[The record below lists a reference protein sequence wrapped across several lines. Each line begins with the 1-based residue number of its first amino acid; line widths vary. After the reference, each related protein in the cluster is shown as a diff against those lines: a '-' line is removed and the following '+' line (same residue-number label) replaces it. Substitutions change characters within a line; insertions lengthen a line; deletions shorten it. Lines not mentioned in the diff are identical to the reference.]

1 MSQAILKNPK
11 TPWLIKALYI
21 IIILAAL
28 NILLHL
34 VFSSFTQ
41 KGEVSVISHRG
52 AAAIA
57 PENTLAGVMAG
68 VAIGAPFIE
77 VDIHMTK
84 DGVLVLMHDS
94 TVDRTTDGSG
104 KVSSLSWGSISTLD
118 AGAWFGEA
126 FKGEPV
132 PRLDS
137 VLEYIKGKPSKLVIE
152 VKSPD
157 RYPGIETT
165 LTGALRHYG
174 MEEEVVLI
182 SFDSGWI
189 ERAGHLMPDATFGVL
204 YIYPFILPS
213 VSEVTYV
220 NVFWPSLVLDPTLV
234 WRLKNEGF
242 KVWSW
247 NIDSSLI
254 ARFLIW
260 KGVDGLT
267 LDRAGLIG
275 GN

>member
-1 MSQAILKNPK
+1 MPEAINKNSK
-11 TPWLIKALYI
+11 TPRFIKALYI

-34 VFSSFTQ
+34 VFSVFTHSAD
-41 KGEVSVISHRG
+41 VSALSHRG

-68 VAIGAPFIE
+68 VATGAPFIE
-77 VDIHMTK
+77 VDVRMTE

-104 KVSSLSWGSISTLD
+104 KVGDISWGYLNTLD
-118 AGAWFGEA
+118 AGAWFGDD

-137 VLEYIKGKPSKLVIE
+137 VLEYMKGKPSTLVIE

-157 RYPGIETT
+157 SYPGIETN
-165 LTGALRHYG
+165 LTGALLHYG
-174 MEEEVVLI
+174 MEGEVVLI
-182 SFDSGWI
+182 SFDGGWV
-189 ERAGHLMPDATFGVL
+189 ERAGRLMPGATLGVL
-204 YIYPFILPS
+204 YVYPITFPRAG
-213 VSEVTYV
+213 EVEYI

-234 WRLKNEGF
+234 WRLKKKGF
-242 KVWSW
+242 KVWAW

-275 GN
+275 N

>member
-1 MSQAILKNPK
+1 MPEAVNKNHK
-11 TPWLIKALYI
+11 TPWFIKALYI
-21 IIILAAL
+21 IVILTAL

-34 VFSSFTQ
+34 VFASFANN
-41 KGEVSVISHRG
+41 GEVSVISHRG

-57 PENTLAGVMAG
+57 PENTFSGVRAGVES
-68 VAIGAPFIE
+68 GAPFIE
-77 VDIHMTK
+77 IDVRMTE
-84 DGVLVLMHDS
+84 DRVLVLMHDS

-104 KVSSLSWGSISTLD
+104 KVNGLSWGYLSTLD
-118 AGAWFGEA
+118 AGSWFGDE

-137 VLEYIKGKPSKLVIE
+137 VLEYMKGKPSTLVIE

-157 RYPGIETT
+157 SYPGIETI
-165 LTGALRHYG
+165 LTGALRHYD
-174 MEEEVVLI
+174 MEREAVLI
-182 SFDSGWI
+182 SFDGGWI
-189 ERAGHLMPDATFGVL
+189 ERAGRLMPDATLGVL
-204 YIYPFILPS
+204 YIYPITFPRS
-213 VSEVTYV
+213 DEVEYT

-234 WRLKNEGF
+234 WRLKNQGF
-242 KVWSW
+242 KVWAW

-254 ARFLIW
+254 AKFLIW